1 MPHATM
7 DSAELIAA
15 AETLSPLL
23 RSKAAEA
30 EQMRQTPDEV
40 IDAARESG
48 LFALMVPEA
57 LGGHEAD
64 LDTLFEVALILS
76 RADAS
81 IGWLITFYIEHNF
94 WFCGYPE
101 RFQKELFS
109 ERNHVLAPAT
119 LNPGAGNATKVEGGY
134 RLAGQWQWGTG
145 VLHADWVMAG
155 ALVRDGDG
163 PALPYFFA
171 MPREDVEPIDTWHML
186 GMCGTGS
193 WDIKI
198 DDVFVADERVVP
210 MLDLLNAN
218 GEASKLYDGKLY
230 QTPLIPVLAFAAGV
244 PMLGAAQMAVEEYKS
259 QVKAKIASNTASV
272 GGSER
277 NTGKPSVAARAA
289 LSIEAAELVFRDV
302 LADVMAQRKNASL
315 ETRSAWLARLGH
327 AVFMCRDAVQ
337 DLASVTGASGAQL
350 DNPIQR
356 ALRDITT
363 GSNHVI
369 FDREIKYADYGRILL
384 DQPIQS
390 LLV

>member
-1 MPHATM
+1 
-7 DSAELIAA
+7 
-15 AETLSPLL
+15 
-23 RSKAAEA
+23 
-30 EQMRQTPDEV
+30 
-40 IDAARESG
+40 
-48 LFALMVPEA
+48 
-57 LGGHEAD
+57 
-64 LDTLFEVALILS
+64 
-76 RADAS
+76 
-81 IGWLITFYIEHNF
+81 
-94 WFCGYPE
+94 
-101 RFQKELFS
+101 
-109 ERNHVLAPAT
+109 
-119 LNPGAGNATKVEGGY
+119 
-134 RLAGQWQWGTG
+134 
-145 VLHADWVMAG
+145 MAG